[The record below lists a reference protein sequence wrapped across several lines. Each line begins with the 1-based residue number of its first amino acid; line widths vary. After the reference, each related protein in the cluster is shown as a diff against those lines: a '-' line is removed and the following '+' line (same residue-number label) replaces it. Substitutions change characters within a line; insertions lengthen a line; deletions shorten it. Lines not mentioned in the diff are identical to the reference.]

1 MEPTGGEAVKTG
13 RKHTKRNIVLVL
25 LLAVLCIGAAEL
37 AACRYFAPDVYARIT
52 APVRHAATVTVDA
65 CRTGLN
71 AAGTF
76 CRDVGEE
83 MIHLAQR
90 AGEGLTRLAHQAA
103 RQAALVWEELAPP
116 KLIQLEY
123 DEPPE
128 SSPPENQGPSTPPP
142 LTELREQ
149 DGRQILTGGN
159 TDIVYFY
166 QAGEE
171 WAGQPYG
178 SDTIGPYGCGPT
190 VMAMVVASL
199 TDTDTDPAAMA
210 AWAVQNG
217 HWAKRSG
224 SYDSIVM
231 DAAQAFGLEAE
242 SFPSRDP
249 IDLRAAL
256 RDGKLLVAHIGP
268 GHFTVGGHFILI
280 RGTTLT
286 GDVLVADP
294 NSPERSLMTWDPQII
309 LDELSSA
316 RSYGAPLWVVSKPE
330 Q

>member
-1 MEPTGGEAVKTG
+1 MKTG
-13 RKHTKRNIVLVL
+13 RPKHTKRNIVLVL

-37 AACRYFAPDVYARIT
+37 AACRYFAPDVYERIT
-52 APVRHAATVTVDA
+52 APVRHAAVVTVDA

-71 AAGTF
+71 AAGAF

-83 MIHLAQR
+83 MVQLARRAGEEIASFAHQTAQR
-90 AGEGLTRLAHQAA
+90 AVQF
-103 RQAALVWEELAPP
+103 WEELTTP

-128 SSPPENQGPSTPPP
+128 SSPPEGLGPATPPP
-142 LTELREQ
+142 LTELREEN
-149 DGRQILTGGN
+149 GRQILTGGYV
-159 TDIVYFY
+159 DIVYFY

-171 WAGQPYG
+171 WASQPYG

-217 HWAKRSG
+217 HWARRSG

-249 IDLRAAL
+249 ADLRAAL
-256 RDGKLLVAHIGP
+256 REGKLLVAHIGP

-280 RGTTLT
+280 HGTTLA

-316 RSYGAPLWVVSKPE
+316 RSHGAPLWVVSKPAE
-330 Q
+330 